1 MNEQDLRDCFA
12 MFALCGIVGRDASD
26 PSQIP
31 FYAENAYK
39 LADAMLKARNPKE
52 ESGIVAVKRT
62 RKKNDE

>member
-39 LADAMLKARNPKE
+39 LADEMLKARTPKDE
-52 ESGIVAVKRT
+52 IGITAIKRT
-62 RKKNDE
+62 RKKLND